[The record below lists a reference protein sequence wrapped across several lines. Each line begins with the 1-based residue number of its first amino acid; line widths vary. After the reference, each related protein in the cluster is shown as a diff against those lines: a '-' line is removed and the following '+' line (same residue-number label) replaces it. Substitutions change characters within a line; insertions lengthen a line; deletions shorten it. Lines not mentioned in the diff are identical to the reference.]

1 MSEIIRTTKKK
12 DIVTSLLHILFNLL
26 MAGGSLLFVLL
37 FPDSP
42 WAAIG
47 LVVVSK
53 FRVFAVK
60 PRFWIPNILSN
71 LTDFIFCAGIVLL
84 IWGAGLGSGSDV
96 LPYQLILT
104 ALYAAWLIFL
114 KPLAKPVPVILQ
126 AGLSQFVGLVAL
138 FSVADYLSVPV
149 VTVMCFGIGFA
160 VARHVL
166 MLHKERQ
173 YTLLA
178 MVWGFVLAELG
189 FLGYHWSLTY
199 NTGSL
204 IHIPV
209 VAVIA
214 AVLAFVVEK
223 FYSSYRANE
232 GQVKQDDV
240 LLPTFFGTIA
250 LLIILVFFS
259 GLIGF

>member
-12 DIVTSLLHILFNLL
+12 DVITSLLHILFNLL

-47 LVVVSK
+47 LVLVSK

-60 PRFWIPNILSN
+60 PRFWLPNILSN

-84 IWGAGLGSGSDV
+84 IWGAGLSSDSNAFI
-96 LPYQLILT
+96 YQLVLT
-104 ALYAAWLIFL
+104 AVYAAWLIFL
-114 KPLAKPVPVILQ
+114 KPLTKPVPVILQ
-126 AGLSQFVGLVAL
+126 AGLSQFVGMVAL
-138 FSVADYLSVPV
+138 FSVADYLSVPLV
-149 VTVMCFGIGFA
+149 VVMCFGIGFA
-160 VARHVL
+160 AARHVL

-178 MVWGFVLAELG
+178 MVWGFALAELG

-199 NTGSL
+199 NFGSL
-204 IHIPV
+204 IHIPE

-214 AVLAFVVEK
+214 AILAFVVEK
-223 FYSSYRANE
+223 FYSSYRSND
-232 GQVKQDDV
+232 GRIKQDDV
-240 LLPTFFGTIA
+240 LLPTFFGAIA
-250 LLIILVFFS
+250 MLVILVFFS

>member
-1 MSEIIRTTKKK
+1 MSEIIRTIKKK

-26 MAGGSLLFVLL
+26 MAGGSLGLVLL

-47 LVVVSK
+47 LVIVSK

-60 PRFWIPNILSN
+60 PRFWAPNILSN

-84 IWGAGLGSGSDV
+84 VWGAELGSGSEV
-96 LPYQLILT
+96 LIYQLVLT
-104 ALYAAWLIFL
+104 VLYALWLIFL
-114 KPLAKPVPVILQ
+114 KPLTKPAPVVLQ

-138 FSVADYLSVPV
+138 FSVADYLSAPL
-149 VTVMCFGIGFA
+149 VTLFSFGIGFA
-160 VARHVL
+160 AARHVL

-178 MVWGFVLAELG
+178 LVWGLVLAELG

-199 NTGSL
+199 NFGGL
-204 IHIPV
+204 IHIPEVAV
-209 VAVIA
+209 VAMI
-214 AVLAFVVEK
+214 LAFVTEK
-223 FYSSYRANE
+223 FYNSYRANE
-232 GQVKQDDV
+232 GRIKQDDV
-240 LLPTFFGTIA
+240 LLPTFFGAVA
-250 LLIILVFFS
+250 LLLILVFFS

>member
-12 DIVTSLLHILFNLL
+12 DIFTSLLHIVFNAL
-26 MAGGSLLFVLL
+26 MAGGSLAFVLL

-60 PRFWIPNILSN
+60 PRFWGQNILSN
-71 LTDFIFCAGIVLL
+71 LTDFIFCSGIVLI
-84 IWGAGLGSGSDV
+84 IWGLGANGDSSV
-96 LPYQLILT
+96 LIYQLVLT
-104 ALYAAWLIFL
+104 VLYAGWLIFL
-114 KPLAKPVPVILQ
+114 KPLAKPLAVLVQ

-138 FSVADYLSVPV
+138 FSVADFLPVPIIV
-149 VTVMCFGIGFA
+149 LICFGIGFA

-178 MVWGFVLAELG
+178 LVWGFMLAQLG

-199 NTGSL
+199 NFGPL
-204 IHIPV
+204 IHIPEIAV
-209 VAVIA
+209 VAAII
-214 AVLAFVVEK
+214 AFVIER
-223 FYSSYRANE
+223 YYNSYCENN
-232 GQVKQDDV
+232 GQIKQEEV
-240 LLPTFFGTIA
+240 LLPTLFGSIA
-250 LLIILVFFS
+250 LLITLVFFS